1 MKTFFWSFGWCLAG
15 IAGGWAITWY
25 NLGDTEFNKGV
36 AQERTR
42 CTAEAKAEVK
52 KAEIDQQAELV
63 CKERLYKAESRYR
76 EEREQLRSQLA
87 ASSSKLAISQTHGEE
102 AEIRSY
108 FTAIFDR
115 LRVVVSHAEELQRIE
130 KIDPEAVKRLNE
142 DARSVLIGMGQGREE
157 FKKLQVLLN
166 SVAETTLAELRQRDM
181 EPSEIR
187 NRLGALADSQ
197 KEREVLVNRAL
208 NNLRVR

>member
-1 MKTFFWSFGWCLAG
+1 MKTFFWSLGWCLAG
-15 IAGGWAITWY
+15 IVGGWWITWY

-63 CKERLYKAESRYR
+63 CKERLYEAESRYR

-87 ASSSKLAISQTHGEE
+87 ISQTRGEE

-142 DARSVLIGMGQGREE
+142 DARSVLIGMEQGREE